1 MTALQ
6 CSCSSFHVVIFPLR
20 CICKKIVCLCLCLCS
35 SSALSVVIHG
45 PLPNG
50 WSPIRTSP
58 HYLPEKTRCT
68 SGNWGQKFS
77 FVNLCFCCVYLYSV
91 QWSTLYFSNM
101 ESLPELGL
109 IISICQAARLESYL
123 YLSFVFACDYIRPMV
138 TQCVLPKD
146 KQNQSSLSERSDSH
160 FHLQPRH
167 AQHLKIWAHIFF
179 STLRGAVL
187 AVALAL
193 ILFSCNF
200 PTKSVTARPSL
211 CKPTAP
217 KQLVGVVAG
226 NCARL

>member
-1 MTALQ
+1 MAEAQSEPVL
-6 CSCSSFHVVIFPLR
+6 I
-20 CICKKIVCLCLCLCS
+20 ICQSRLAVQVEIEVNNFLCQFLFLLCLSLFC
-35 SSALSVVIHG
+35 SVVH
-45 PLPNG
+45 
-50 WSPIRTSP
+50 T
-58 HYLPEKTRCT
+58 
-68 SGNWGQKFS
+68 
-77 FVNLCFCCVYLYSV
+77 V
-91 QWSTLYFSNM
+91 YFSNK

-160 FHLQPRH
+160 FHLQPRQ
-167 AQHLKIWAHIFF
+167 AQAMKIWAHIFF

>member
-1 MTALQ
+1 MFL
-6 CSCSSFHVVIFPLR
+6 
-20 CICKKIVCLCLCLCS
+20 LCLSLFC
-35 SSALSVVIHG
+35 SVVH
-45 PLPNG
+45 
-50 WSPIRTSP
+50 T
-58 HYLPEKTRCT
+58 
-68 SGNWGQKFS
+68 
-77 FVNLCFCCVYLYSV
+77 V
-91 QWSTLYFSNM
+91 YFSNM

-109 IISICQAARLESYL
+109 IISICQVARLESYFFL
-123 YLSFVFACDYIRPMV
+123 TGQNSPHLCLSFVYACDYSRPV
-138 TQCVLPKD
+138 VAQCVLPKD

-160 FHLQPRH
+160 FHLQPRYAH
-167 AQHLKIWAHIFF
+167 QAMKIWVHIFF

>member
-1 MTALQ
+1 M
-6 CSCSSFHVVIFPLR
+6 FIFILFSGPH
-20 CICKKIVCLCLCLCS
+20 CLLLK
-35 SSALSVVIHG
+35 HG
-45 PLPNG
+45 ILT
-50 WSPIRTSP
+50 RTRP
-58 HYLPEKTRCT
+58 HYL
-68 SGNWGQKFS
+68 
-77 FVNLCFCCVYLYSV
+77 NLPGSQIRIIFFPLQVKIVHIYVCC
-91 QWSTLYFSNM
+91 
-101 ESLPELGL
+101 
-109 IISICQAARLESYL
+109 
-123 YLSFVFACDYIRPMV
+123 FVFACDYIRPMV

-167 AQHLKIWAHIFF
+167 TQHLKIWAHIFF

-217 KQLVGVVAG
+217 KQLVGVFAG